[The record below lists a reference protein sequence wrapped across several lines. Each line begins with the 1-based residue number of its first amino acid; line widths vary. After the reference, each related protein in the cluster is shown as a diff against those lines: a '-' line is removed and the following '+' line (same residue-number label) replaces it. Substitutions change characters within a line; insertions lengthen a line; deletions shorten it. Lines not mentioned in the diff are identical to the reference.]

1 MKSSML
7 VLGLAL
13 SSLAASF
20 NAVADND
27 KNRYDRHDRSYDR
40 GYYDGGYGRHE
51 RHGHERRYDDFAR
64 VIDVDP
70 IIEISRTPYA
80 RQQCWDEQVAYSGRG
95 HNDAAG
101 AMILGGIVGGV
112 VGNQVGEGR
121 GRDAATLLGTLVGAS
136 IGHEMNGRN
145 GRPAPVVN
153 QRCRTITQYDES
165 ERVAGYRVTYRYRGQ
180 TYVTRTDRHP
190 GSTIRVGSMMVSYDD

>member
-1 MKSSML
+1 MKPSML
-7 VLGLAL
+7 VLGLVL
-13 SSLAASF
+13 SSLAVSF
-20 NAVADND
+20 NAVADDDND
-27 KNRYDRHDRSYDR
+27 RYDRSYGR
-40 GYYDGGYGRHE
+40 GYYDGDQG
-51 RHGHERRYDDFAR
+51 RHGHHGHGRHSDDFAK

-70 IIEISRTPYA
+70 IIEISRTPYT
-80 RQQCWDEQVAYSGRG
+80 RQQCWDEQAAYSGRDR
-95 HNDAAG
+95 HDAAG

-136 IGHEMNGRN
+136 IGHDMSGRN
-145 GRPAPVVN
+145 APSTPVVN
-153 QRCRTITQYDES
+153 QRCRTITQYDEN

-190 GSTIRVGSMMVSYDD
+190 GSMIRVGSMTASYDD